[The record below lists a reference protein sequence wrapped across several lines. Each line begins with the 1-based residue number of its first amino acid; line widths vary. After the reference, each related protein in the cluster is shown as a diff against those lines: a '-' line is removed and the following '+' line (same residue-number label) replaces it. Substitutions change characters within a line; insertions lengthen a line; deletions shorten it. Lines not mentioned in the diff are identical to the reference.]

1 MCGVNLTAVQKLI
14 SDIGMF
20 GQTYLLPEK
29 TLLHSDF
36 QRIETLH
43 NSMALQHN
51 TVSKTS
57 HYNYVVQNQEYEI

>member
-20 GQTYLLPEK
+20 GQTDLLPTNRKK
-29 TLLHSDF
+29 TLLHSDY

-43 NSMALQHN
+43 NSIPIQYQRQATICSTKPRLLNLQ
-51 TVSKTS
+51 
-57 HYNYVVQNQEYEI
+57 